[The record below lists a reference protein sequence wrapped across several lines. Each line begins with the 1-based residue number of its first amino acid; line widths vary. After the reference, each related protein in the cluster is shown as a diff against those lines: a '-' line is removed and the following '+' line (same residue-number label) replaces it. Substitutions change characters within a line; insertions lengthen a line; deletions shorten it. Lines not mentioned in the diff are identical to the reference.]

1 VIEARRLTRSFAG
14 RDVVRDLDFAARPG
28 DRLALA
34 GPNGAGKTTIL
45 RCILGTLAPDGGA
58 VTVGGRPAGSIEARR
73 MVGAALAHDR
83 SLYLRLTGRQN
94 LILAARFR
102 GASAS
107 DAAREVGDLADELSI
122 GEFVDQRSDRLS
134 TGQLQQVAFAR
145 ALVGRPSV
153 LVLDEPTRSLDEAR
167 REVLWGAVGARPDA
181 VVILATHL
189 DEDLDRCTDV
199 LRLPAGSLG

>member
-14 RDVVRDLDFAARPG
+14 RDVVRDLDFTARPG

-45 RCILGTLAPDGGA
+45 RCILGTLAPDGGT

-73 MVGAALAHDR
+73 QVGAALAHDR

-102 GASAS
+102 GATAS

-167 REVLWGAVGARPDA
+167 RGVLWGAVDARPDA

-199 LRLPAGSLG
+199 LRLPAGSRG

>member
-14 RDVVRDLDFAARPG
+14 RDVLRALDFTVAPG

-34 GPNGAGKTTIL
+34 GPNGSGKTTIL
-45 RCILGTLAPDGGA
+45 RCILGTIAPDAGT

-73 MVGAALAHDR
+73 LIGAALAHDR

-102 GASAS
+102 GASVS
-107 DAAREVGDLADELSI
+107 EAAREVDGLADELSI
-122 GEFVDQRSDRLS
+122 GQFVDQRSDRLS

-153 LVLDEPTRSLDEAR
+153 LVLDEPTRSLDEAKR
-167 REVLWGAVGARPDA
+167 GVLWAAVDRRPDA
-181 VVILATHL
+181 VVIVATHL
-189 DEDLDRCTDV
+189 DEDLRRCTDV
-199 LRLPAGSLG
+199 LRLSAGSSA